1 MCLILQTIVLG
12 STKTGHTIP
21 IDEALKLSSYA
32 AGVCYMKDDI
42 ESILNE
48 DIEKTQRRIDLTL
61 NSGHHSVYQHV
72 HYTLVFRDIPKI
84 VAMLINNEKPYTT
97 SEKSARYTKMK
108 KIPEGER
115 TLYEKWCSIFE
126 ELIKK
131 EYPLLKDN
139 HIKKLAMENARYVI
153 SVFTPT
159 TMVYTTNLC
168 QINYLIEMLVK
179 FIRENQEQYPD
190 HPFFTKLNKQ
200 IVKFFETLK
209 PFEVEGM
216 NRKNKNVKLSL
227 FNLRK
232 APENPTDYFD
242 DVYSTYYWASFAQL
256 AQSQRHRTLHYM
268 AFMDNLDA
276 KNNTTRLYVPNLIKN
291 TSYQDEWLEDLISL
305 PEDSYPQAT
314 EVLVNERGLYE
325 HFILKCYERLC
336 CQAQNEIM
344 QQTKETFIKYKRSL
358 ELSNPEHKI
367 HQDFPKI
374 DLDNLSKVQLKT
386 MWCAGSCNNFGRRY
400 ALNRKA

>member
-1 MCLILQTIVLG
+1 
-12 STKTGHTIP
+12 
-21 IDEALKLSSYA
+21 
-32 AGVCYMKDDI
+32 
-42 ESILNE
+42 
-48 DIEKTQRRIDLTL
+48 
-61 NSGHHSVYQHV
+61 
-72 HYTLVFRDIPKI
+72 
-84 VAMLINNEKPYTT
+84 
-97 SEKSARYTKMK
+97 
-108 KIPEGER
+108 
-115 TLYEKWCSIFE
+115 
-126 ELIKK
+126 
-131 EYPLLKDN
+131 
-139 HIKKLAMENARYVI
+139 
-153 SVFTPT
+153 
-159 TMVYTTNLC
+159 
-168 QINYLIEMLVK
+168 
-179 FIRENQEQYPD
+179 
-190 HPFFTKLNKQ
+190 
-200 IVKFFETLK
+200 
-209 PFEVEGM
+209 
-216 NRKNKNVKLSL
+216 
-227 FNLRK
+227 
-232 APENPTDYFD
+232 
-242 DVYSTYYWASFAQL
+242 
-256 AQSQRHRTLHYM
+256 HRTLHYM

-400 ALNRKA
+400 A